1 MGTPRQRLSA
11 ALPALFAVSVVAVPV
26 GAGLLG
32 TLLPAFGLLPA
43 IGADRLSLDPWRR
56 LLAEPGLLRAAL
68 LSLGTGLGATLLS
81 LLLVALFCA
90 AAHDGRAFARA
101 QALAALVLATPH
113 AALAIGL
120 LFLIAPSGLILRLL
134 SPWATGL
141 DVPPDIATVNDAW
154 GLALLLG
161 LVVKEAPYL
170 LLMTLAALNQ
180 LPAARLMAV
189 ATSLGQPKPIA
200 WLKVV
205 FPLVYRQIRLPVFA
219 VLAYSVG
226 TVDVAL
232 ILGPTTPPTLAPLL
246 LRWATSPD
254 LSLMLPAS
262 AGAVLLLGLA
272 LGAVGAWLAAERAA
286 ARLGR
291 AWAASGAA
299 CGAGMVRAG
308 AALLPLS
315 LLLAAGALVALLLWS
330 VAGPW
335 RFPDALP
342 ESVQLGTW
350 ATQASA
356 LRAPA
361 ANSLLAAL
369 LSTGIAL
376 LLALAALEARAR
388 HGVAALPWLLALTP
402 LPLLLPQAGFLL
414 GLQTALL
421 TIGLDGGLA
430 AVVLAHLVFVLPY
443 VLLSLS
449 DPYAALDPR
458 LTKVAACLGASPLR
472 VFVAVKLPV
481 LLRPL
486 LVAAAVGIGVSISQ
500 YLSTLLAG
508 GGRFATLT
516 TEAVTLAAG
525 GDRRVLGVFAVAQA
539 AIPLLAFGIALL
551 LPALLWRN
559 RAGLRA

>member
-1 MGTPRQRLSA
+1 MTR
-11 ALPALFAVSVVAVPV
+11 ALPALLAFGAVAVPV
-26 GAGLLG
+26 AAGLLG

-43 IGADRLSLDPWRR
+43 IGAERPSLDPWRR
-56 LLAEPGLLRAAL
+56 LFAEPGLLRAVL
-68 LSLGTGLGATLLS
+68 LSLGTGLSATALS

-90 AAHDGRAFARA
+90 ALHGSRGFARA
-101 QALAALVLATPH
+101 QALAAPALATPH

-120 LFLIAPSGLILRLL
+120 LFLIAPSGLLLRLV
-134 SPWATGL
+134 SPWATGFEQ
-141 DVPPDIATVNDAW
+141 PPDIATVNDPW

-161 LVVKEAPYL
+161 LVVKETPYL

-180 LPAARLMAV
+180 VPAARLVAV
-189 ATSLGQPKPIA
+189 ATSLGQPRPVA
-200 WLKVV
+200 WLKAV
-205 FPLVYRQIRLPVFA
+205 FPLVYGQIRLPVFA

-226 TVDVAL
+226 AVEVAL

-254 LSLMLPAS
+254 LALLLPAA
-262 AGAVLLLGLA
+262 AGAVLLLGLSLA
-272 LGAVGAWLAAERAA
+272 AIAAWIGAERAA

-291 AWAASGAA
+291 AWAASGRRGGAA
-299 CGAGMVRAG
+299 LLRAG

-315 LLLAAGALVALLLWS
+315 LLLAFAALAALLLWS

-342 ESVQLGTW
+342 ERLQLDSW
-350 ATQASA
+350 AAQAGA
-356 LRAPA
+356 LAAPA

-369 LSTGIAL
+369 LATGIAL
-376 LLALAALEARAR
+376 LLAVAALEARAR
-388 HGVAALPWLLALTP
+388 HGAAALPWLLALTP

-414 GLQTALL
+414 GVQAALL
-421 TIGLDGGLA
+421 TLGLEGGLA

-449 DPYAALDPR
+449 GPWAALDPR
-458 LTKVAACLGASPLR
+458 LARVAGCLGASRLR
-472 VFVAVKLPV
+472 VFLAVTLPV
-481 LLRPL
+481 LARPL
-486 LVAAAVGIGVSISQ
+486 LVAAAVGIAVSIAQ
-500 YLSTLLAG
+500 YLPTLLAG

-516 TEAVTLAAG
+516 TEAVTLSAG
-525 GDRRVLGVFAVAQA
+525 GDRRVLGVFAAAQA

-551 LPALLWRN
+551 LPALLWRR
-559 RAGLRA
+559 RAGLTA

>member
-1 MGTPRQRLSA
+1 MGTPRRRLSA
-11 ALPALFAVSVVAVPV
+11 ALPALLAFGVVAVPV
-26 GAGLLG
+26 AAGLLG

-43 IGADRLSLDPWRR
+43 IGADSPSLDPWRR
-56 LLAEPGLLRAAL
+56 LFAEPGLPRAAM
-68 LSLGTGLGATLLS
+68 LSLATGLGATLLS

-90 AAHDGRAFARA
+90 AAHGGRAFARA
-101 QALAALVLATPH
+101 QALAAPVLATPH

-120 LFLIAPSGLILRLL
+120 LFLIAPSGLLLRLV
-134 SPWATGL
+134 SPWATGFDL
-141 DVPPDIATVNDAW
+141 PPDIATVNDAW

-180 LPAARLMAV
+180 VPAARLMAV

-200 WLKVV
+200 WLKAV

-254 LSLMLPAS
+254 LSLLLPAS
-262 AGAVLLLGLA
+262 AGAMLLLGLS
-272 LGAVGAWLAAERAA
+272 LGAIAAWIGTERLAAEA
-286 ARLGR
+286 GR
-291 AWAASGAA
+291 AWAASGRRGGGAA
-299 CGAGMVRAG
+299 VRAG
-308 AALLPLS
+308 AALLPLC
-315 LLLAAGALVALLLWS
+315 LLLAFGALTALLLWS
-330 VAGPW
+330 IAGPW

-342 ESVQLGTW
+342 DTVQLVTW
-350 ATQASA
+350 TTQANA
-356 LRAPA
+356 LAQPA

-369 LSTGIAL
+369 LATGIAL
-376 LLALAALEARAR
+376 LLAVFALEARAR
-388 HGVAALPWLLALTP
+388 HGAAALPWLLALTP

-421 TIGLDGGLA
+421 ALGLEGGPA

-458 LTKVAACLGASPLR
+458 LARVAACLGASPLR
-472 VFVAVKLPV
+472 VFVAVKLPM

-486 LVAAAVGIGVSISQ
+486 LVAAAVGIGVSIAQ
-500 YLSTLLAG
+500 YLATLLAG

-551 LPALLWRN
+551 LPAMLWRN

>member
-1 MGTPRQRLSA
+1 MTR
-11 ALPALFAVSVVAVPV
+11 ALPALLAFGAVAVPV
-26 GAGLLG
+26 AAGLLG

-43 IGADRLSLDPWRR
+43 IGADRPSLDPWRR
-56 LLAEPGLLRAAL
+56 LFAEPGLLRAVL
-68 LSLGTGLGATLLS
+68 LSLGTGLGATALS

-90 AAHDGRAFARA
+90 TAHGSRGFARA
-101 QALAALVLATPH
+101 QALAAPVLATPH

-120 LFLIAPSGLILRLL
+120 LFLIAPSGLLLRLV
-134 SPWATGL
+134 SPWATGFGQ
-141 DVPPDIATVNDAW
+141 PPDIATVNDPW

-180 LPAARLMAV
+180 VPAARLVAV
-189 ATSLGQPKPIA
+189 ATSLGQPRPVA
-200 WLKVV
+200 WLKAV
-205 FPLVYRQIRLPVFA
+205 FPLVYRQIRLPVLA

-226 TVDVAL
+226 AAEVAL
-232 ILGPTTPPTLAPLL
+232 VLGPTTPPTLAPLL
-246 LRWATSPD
+246 LRWATSAE
-254 LSLMLPAS
+254 LSLLLPAS
-262 AGAVLLLGLA
+262 SGAVLLLGLSLA
-272 LGAVGAWLAAERAA
+272 AIAAWIGAERAA

-291 AWAASGAA
+291 AWAASGRRGGAA
-299 CGAGMVRAG
+299 LLRAG

-315 LLLAAGALVALLLWS
+315 LLLAFAALAALLLWS

-342 ESVQLGTW
+342 ERLQFDTW
-350 ATQASA
+350 AAQADA
-356 LRAPA
+356 LAMPA
-361 ANSLLAAL
+361 TNSLLAAL
-369 LSTGIAL
+369 LATGIAL
-376 LLALAALEARAR
+376 GLAVAALEARAR
-388 HGVAALPWLLALTP
+388 HGAAALPWLLALTP
-402 LPLLLPQAGFLL
+402 LPLLLPQAGFLI
-414 GLQTALL
+414 GVQTALL
-421 TIGLDGGLA
+421 TLGLAGGLA

-449 DPYAALDPR
+449 GPYAALDPR
-458 LTKVAACLGASPLR
+458 LARVAACLGASRLR
-472 VFVAVKLPV
+472 VFLAVTLPV
-481 LLRPL
+481 LARPL
-486 LVAAAVGIGVSISQ
+486 LVAAAVGISVSIAQ
-500 YLSTLLAG
+500 YAATLLAG

-525 GDRRVLGVFAVAQA
+525 GDRRVLGVFAAVQA

>member
-1 MGTPRQRLSA
+1 MGTPRHRLTA
-11 ALPALFAVSVVAVPV
+11 ALPALLAFGVVALPV
-26 GAGLLG
+26 AAGLLG
-32 TLLPAFGLLPA
+32 TLLPAFGVLPA
-43 IGADRLSLDPWRR
+43 IGADKPSFDPWRR
-56 LLAEPGLLRAAL
+56 LFAEPGLLRAAL
-68 LSLGTGLGATLLS
+68 LSLGTGVGATLLS

-90 AAHDGRAFARA
+90 AAHGGRAFARA
-101 QALAALVLATPH
+101 QGLAAPVLATPH

-120 LFLIAPSGLILRLL
+120 LFLIAPSGLLLRVF
-134 SPWATGL
+134 SPWATGFDL
-141 DVPPDIATVNDAW
+141 PPDIATVNDAW

-180 LPAARLMAV
+180 VPAARLMAV
-189 ATSLGQPKPIA
+189 AASLGQPKPIA

-246 LRWATSPD
+246 LRWAMSPD
-254 LSLMLPAS
+254 LSLLLPAS
-262 AGAVLLLGLA
+262 AGAVVLLGLS
-272 LGAVGAWLAAERAA
+272 LAAISGWIGAERLAG
-286 ARLGR
+286 RLGR
-291 AWAASGAA
+291 GWAASGRRGGGAA
-299 CGAGMVRAG
+299 VRAG
-308 AALLPLS
+308 ATLLPLC
-315 LLLAAGALVALLLWS
+315 LLLAFGALAALLLWS

-335 RFPDALP
+335 RFPDTLP
-342 ESVQLGTW
+342 DTVQFITW
-350 ATQASA
+350 TTQADA
-356 LRAPA
+356 LARPA
-361 ANSLLAAL
+361 TNSLIAALAA
-369 LSTGIAL
+369 TGIAL
-376 LLALAALEARAR
+376 LLAVAALEARAR
-388 HGVAALPWLLALTP
+388 HGAAALPWLLALTP

-421 TIGLDGGLA
+421 TLRLDGGFA

-458 LTKVAACLGASPLR
+458 LARVAACLGASPWR
-472 VFVAVKLPV
+472 VFVAVKLPI

-486 LVAAAVGIGVSISQ
+486 LVAAAVGIGVSVAQ
-500 YLSTLLAG
+500 YLATLLAG
-508 GGRFATLT
+508 GGRVATLT

-539 AIPLLAFGIALL
+539 AIPLLAVGIALL
-551 LPALLWRN
+551 LPAMLWRN

>member
-1 MGTPRQRLSA
+1 MTA
-11 ALPALFAVSVVAVPV
+11 ALPALLAFAVVALPV

-43 IGADRLSLDPWRR
+43 ISAETPSVDPWRR
-56 LLAEPGLLRAAL
+56 LLGEPGIAQAAL
-68 LSLGTGLGATLLS
+68 LSLGTGLAATALS

-90 AAHDGRAFARA
+90 TAHGGRAFARA
-101 QALAALVLATPH
+101 QAFAAPILATPH
-113 AALAIGL
+113 AALAIGIL
-120 LFLIAPSGLILRLL
+120 VLIAPSGLLLRLV

-141 DVPPDIATVNDAW
+141 DLPPDIATVNDPW
-154 GLALLLG
+154 GLALLFG

-180 LPAARLMAV
+180 VPAARLVAV
-189 ATSLGQPKPIA
+189 ATSLGQPKPVA

-226 TVDVAL
+226 VVDVAL
-232 ILGPTTPPTLAPLL
+232 ILGPTTPPTLAPML
-246 LRWATSPD
+246 LRWATDPD
-254 LSLMLPAS
+254 LSLLLPAS

-272 LGAVGAWLAAERAA
+272 LAAAVAWLTAEQVA
-286 ARLGR
+286 ARIGR
-291 AWAASGAA
+291 GWAMSGWRG
-299 CGAGMVRAG
+299 GATLLRAG
-308 AALLPLS
+308 SVLLPAALL
-315 LLLAAGALVALLLWS
+315 AAFGALAALLLWS

-335 RFPDALP
+335 RFPDAWPDRL
-342 ESVQLGTW
+342 QADTW
-350 ATQASA
+350 AAQAGA
-356 LRAPA
+356 LAAPA
-361 ANSLLAAL
+361 VNSLAAAL
-369 LSTGIAL
+369 IATGIAL
-376 LLALAALEARAR
+376 LLAVAALEARAR
-388 HGVAALPWLLALTP
+388 HGAAALPWLLALTP

-421 TIGLDGGLA
+421 ALGLDGGLA

-443 VLLSLS
+443 MLLSLS
-449 DPYAALDPR
+449 DPYGALDPR
-458 LTKVAACLGASPLR
+458 LPRVAACLGASPFR

-486 LVAAAVGIGVSISQ
+486 LVAVAVGIAVSVAQ
-500 YLSTLLAG
+500 YLPTLLAG
-508 GGRFATLT
+508 AGRFPTLT
-516 TEAVTLAAG
+516 TEAVALAAG

-539 AIPLLAFGIALL
+539 AIPLLAFGVALAV
-551 LPALLWRN
+551 PRLLWRN

>member
-43 IGADRLSLDPWRR
+43 IGADTASLDPWRR
-56 LLAEPGLLRAAL
+56 LFAEPGLLRAAL

-388 HGVAALPWLLALTP
+388 HGAAALPWLLALTP

-486 LVAAAVGIGVSISQ
+486 LVAAAVGIGVSIAQ

-539 AIPLLAFGIALL
+539 AIPLLVFGLALL

>member
-1 MGTPRQRLSA
+1 MTR
-11 ALPALFAVSVVAVPV
+11 ALPALLAFGAVAVPV
-26 GAGLLG
+26 AAGLLG

-43 IGADRLSLDPWRR
+43 IGAERPSLDPWRR
-56 LLAEPGLLRAAL
+56 LFAEPGLLRAVL
-68 LSLGTGLGATLLS
+68 LSLGTGLSATALS

-90 AAHDGRAFARA
+90 ALHGSRGFARA
-101 QALAALVLATPH
+101 QALAAPALATPH

-120 LFLIAPSGLILRLL
+120 LFLIAPSGLLLRLV
-134 SPWATGL
+134 SPWATGFEQ
-141 DVPPDIATVNDAW
+141 PPDIATVNDPW

-161 LVVKEAPYL
+161 LVVKETPYL

-180 LPAARLMAV
+180 VPAARLVAV
-189 ATSLGQPKPIA
+189 ATSLGQPRPVA
-200 WLKVV
+200 WLKAV
-205 FPLVYRQIRLPVFA
+205 FPLVYGQIRLPVFA

-226 TVDVAL
+226 AVEVAL

-254 LSLMLPAS
+254 LALLLPAA
-262 AGAVLLLGLA
+262 AGAVLLLGLSLA
-272 LGAVGAWLAAERAA
+272 AIAAWIGAERAA

-291 AWAASGAA
+291 AWAASGRRGGAA
-299 CGAGMVRAG
+299 LLRAG

-315 LLLAAGALVALLLWS
+315 LLLAFAALAALLLWS

-342 ESVQLGTW
+342 ERLQLDSW
-350 ATQASA
+350 AAQAGA
-356 LRAPA
+356 LAAPA

-369 LSTGIAL
+369 LATGIAL
-376 LLALAALEARAR
+376 LLAVAALAARAR
-388 HGVAALPWLLALTP
+388 PGAAALPWLLALTP

-414 GLQTALL
+414 GVQAALL
-421 TIGLDGGLA
+421 TLGLEGGLA

-449 DPYAALDPR
+449 GPWAALDPR
-458 LTKVAACLGASPLR
+458 LARVAGCLGASRLR
-472 VFVAVKLPV
+472 VFLAVTLPV
-481 LLRPL
+481 LARPL
-486 LVAAAVGIGVSISQ
+486 LVAAAVGIAVSIAQ
-500 YLSTLLAG
+500 YLPTLLAG

-516 TEAVTLAAG
+516 TEAVTLSAG
-525 GDRRVLGVFAVAQA
+525 GDRRVLGVFAAAQA

-551 LPALLWRN
+551 LPALLWRR
-559 RAGLRA
+559 RAGLTA